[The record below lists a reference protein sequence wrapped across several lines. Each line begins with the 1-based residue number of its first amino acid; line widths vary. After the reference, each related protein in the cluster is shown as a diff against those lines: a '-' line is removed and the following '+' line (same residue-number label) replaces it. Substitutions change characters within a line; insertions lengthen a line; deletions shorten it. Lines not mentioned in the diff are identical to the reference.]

1 MIEEEKAIKWECVG
15 DIISTKKNGF
25 LCPTQA
31 LLARWLREKY
41 EIHVEVVFWY
51 CKDSHYCE
59 YINNITKPLENLTNN
74 VLWFDNYEE
83 AMEEGLKEALKL
95 I

>member
-41 EIHVEVVFWY
+41 EIPWPS
-51 CKDSHYCE
+51 CCPR
-59 YINNITKPLENLTNN
+59 TTLNL
-74 VLWFDNYEE
+74 
-83 AMEEGLKEALKL
+83 
-95 I
+95 